1 MKLIIISNRL
11 PVKAIKTKGSFRF
24 SRSEGGL
31 TTGLDSLDTE
41 IERHWIGW
49 PGVDAKNE
57 EDKEVIT
64 QHLLEKNLHPVF
76 LSKKDIKEYY
86 EGYSNSKIW
95 PMCHYFFALIQHE
108 SSHWDSYQKVN
119 QMFAQAA
126 KKIMEPGDIV
136 WVQDYQLMLLPKM
149 LRDINPAVSI
159 GYFHHIP
166 FPSYELFRVL
176 PERAEL
182 LTGLLG
188 ADLVAF
194 HTYEYMRHFISASE
208 RVLDMSFDLDE
219 VRLRD
224 RIVRVDALPMG
235 INFDLY
241 YDSILN
247 PKVDRIAHKL
257 KKDYKDHKII
267 LSVDRLDYS
276 KGILHRL
283 KGFAQFLE
291 NNPKYWNKVS
301 LFMIIVPS
309 RDNVESYSGL
319 KTKIDETIGSIN
331 GIYSNMNWTP
341 VHYFYHGFSF
351 EELCAMYHVADIA
364 LVTPLRDGMNL
375 VAKEYIAAK
384 RDTNGVLILSEM
396 AGASIELIDALIIN
410 PNDSTQIEMAILKA
424 LEMPESEQRERMK
437 WMQKR
442 VSKQTVNK
450 WAGDFI
456 RDLKNIRERN
466 LSLFSKILSKEY
478 EVEIKI
484 AYENTKRRLIIL
496 DYDGT
501 LSPFMPKPEDAVPTE
516 EILDTLKLL
525 ASDKKNHVV
534 ISSGRDHN
542 TLEKWLGNID
552 IGLAAE
558 HGAFHKENSVW
569 VKNSPPKE
577 WEEEILQVLQQ
588 FVEKTPRSSLEIK
601 ETALVWHYRKVDTW
615 LASIRVPQLIQA
627 LISPCTREH
636 LQIMRGNKI
645 VEIKYPQFTKGSEVN
660 RLLKDKEYDFIMAMG
675 DDVTD
680 EDMFNALP
688 LGSYTIKIGT
698 LSESARF
705 NLLNQTDTLPFLRR
719 MAGGE

>member
-1 MKLIIISNRL
+1 
-11 PVKAIKTKGSFRF
+11 
-24 SRSEGGL
+24 
-31 TTGLDSLDTE
+31 
-41 IERHWIGW
+41 
-49 PGVDAKNE
+49 
-57 EDKEVIT
+57 
-64 QHLLEKNLHPVF
+64 
-76 LSKKDIKEYY
+76 
-86 EGYSNSKIW
+86 
-95 PMCHYFFALIQHE
+95 
-108 SSHWDSYQKVN
+108 
-119 QMFAQAA
+119 
-126 KKIMEPGDIV
+126 
-136 WVQDYQLMLLPKM
+136 LMLLPRM
-149 LRDINPAVSI
+149 LRDINPEVSI

-176 PERAEL
+176 PERAQL

-188 ADLVAF
+188 ADLIAF
-194 HTYEYMRHFISASE
+194 HTYEYMRHFISAAE
-208 RVLDMSFDLDE
+208 RVLDLSFDLDE
-219 VRLRD
+219 VRLRE

-235 INFDLY
+235 INYDLY

-247 PKVDRIAHKL
+247 PKVARIAHKL
-257 KKDYKDHKII
+257 KKDYRDHKII

-291 NNPKYWNKVS
+291 NNPEFWNKVS

-384 RDTNGVLILSEM
+384 RNANGVLILSEM

-410 PNDSTQIEMAILKA
+410 PNDSTQIEEAILKA
-424 LEMPESEQRERMK
+424 LKMPESEQQERMK

-456 RDLKNIRERN
+456 RDLKSIRERN
-466 LSLFSKILSKEY
+466 TALFSKVLSIEY
-478 EVEIKI
+478 EEEIRI
-484 AYENTKRRLIIL
+484 AYDNTKQRLIIL

-501 LSPFMPKPEDAVPTE
+501 LSPFMPKPEDAAPSE
-516 EILDTLKLL
+516 EILETLRLL
-525 ASDKKNHVV
+525 SSDKRNRVV

-542 TLEKWLGNID
+542 TLETWLGGLD

-558 HGAFHKENSVW
+558 HGAFFKEGSDW
-569 VKNSPPKE
+569 TKNSPPKE
-577 WEEEILQVLQQ
+577 WEDEILQVMQQ
-588 FVEKTPRSSLEIK
+588 FVEKTPRSSLEVK
-601 ETALVWHYRKVDTW
+601 ETALVWHYRKVDAW

-627 LISPCTREH
+627 LITPCTREH
-636 LQIMRGNKI
+636 LQIMKGNKI
-645 VEIKYPQFTKGSEVN
+645 VEIKYPEFTKGSEVN
-660 RLLKDKEYDFIMAMG
+660 RLLKDKYYDFILAMG

-688 LGSYTIKIGT
+688 VGSYTIKIGT
-698 LSESARF
+698 LSDSARF

-719 MAGGE
+719 LAGRD